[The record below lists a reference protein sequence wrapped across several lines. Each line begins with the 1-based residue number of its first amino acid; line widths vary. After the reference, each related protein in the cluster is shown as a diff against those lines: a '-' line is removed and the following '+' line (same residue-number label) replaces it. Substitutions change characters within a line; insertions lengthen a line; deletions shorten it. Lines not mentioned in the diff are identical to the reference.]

1 MTEAGVAERPGTP
14 WLQRLCEGLALSPVR
29 LAAALAVSLSLS
41 FLASELALGR
51 LQLFPELQAGAAS
64 PRDVRLAF
72 VNILLLAYAPA
83 AFLSVA
89 QGTRRRVEALRPLFD
104 PADGKAHALLA
115 AVGSYAP
122 RALRSAGLA
131 GLAAALVLPFLV
143 QGAESAYRPSR
154 WSPEVAWHRA
164 LAPVAGWFTGRFLYA
179 VVVESRRL
187 SALALR
193 LPHVDLFDLGPLAL
207 FARQGLAN
215 ALLNVGFLSIFALSL
230 FEADFRRIFAL
241 LGVAN
246 LAVCAAG
253 LLLPALGAYLRIRAA
268 KSAEL
273 EACREALRAARASSA
288 PGASALP
295 AGQLADLLAYRAFV
309 ENVREWPF
317 DASTLA
323 RFGLYLLIPL
333 GSWAG
338 GALVERLINAILG

>member
-246 LAVCAAG
+246 LAVSAAG
-253 LLLPALGAYLRIRAA
+253 LLRLPWARTCGSVRRRAP
-268 KSAEL
+268 SST
-273 EACREALRAARASSA
+273 RAARRCAQLARRPPRREPPPLPPASS
-288 PGASALP
+288 PTCSPTGPSSRTCASGP
-295 AGQLADLLAYRAFV
+295 STPPPWRAS
-309 ENVREWPF
+309 
-317 DASTLA
+317 DSTC
-323 RFGLYLLIPL
+323 
-333 GSWAG
+333 
-338 GALVERLINAILG
+338 